1 MYAGNV
7 PVCAWFLQEVL
18 RHEQLQTLLF
28 DEHVVMLMDTA
39 VSCVM
44 PTQLPLPDPGISTDI
59 LAAAGLQ

>member
-1 MYAGNV
+1 MYAGNI

-28 DEHVVMLMDTA
+28 YEHVVMLMGTA

-44 PTQLPLPDPGISTDI
+44 PTQSPLPDPGISTSI
-59 LAAAGLQ
+59 MAAAGFQ